1 MVHLSTQAISKVT
14 GSRLN
19 NSHSA
24 LKINKI
30 ENEIQMYKKEKR
42 KRKKYLGEGLYLRK
56 ICRVQSNVYTLAAN
70 VSLHCSTKSPAPL
83 G

>member
-1 MVHLSTQAISKVT
+1 
-14 GSRLN
+14 
-19 NSHSA
+19 
-24 LKINKI
+24 
-30 ENEIQMYKKEKR
+30 MYKKAKR

-56 ICRVQSNVYTLAAN
+56 LCRVQSHANTLAAN